1 MSNKFSRRDFLK
13 VSLVSA
19 GAIGMAACGAKATE
33 LPAPAVTA
41 AMTEPAQVAGPVAA
55 GDTIRIGCI
64 QPLSGPAT
72 LQGTMEKYAYE
83 YAMGKVNQEGGI
95 KSLGGKKIE
104 MVWGDHQNKNDLA
117 VNETERLIQQE
128 KVVCMSGTSTSG
140 SAIAA
145 TTASERLQVP
155 FVIDVPGAVNVT
167 ARGLKWLFRVGILGT
182 NYGTTFGDFVK
193 YANENLNAGLKK
205 MAFVYPDTEA
215 ARSFLGACVDRANAD
230 GHEVVFNE
238 AFPADLQDFT
248 TLLTRVKV
256 TQPDVVVYNDA
267 SLASALQ
274 YLRQAKAVQLK
285 PKYFTHTG
293 GTAEFQD
300 WADGAGALGDGYSYI
315 GQWNKDVEG
324 GMELYNDFLAVT
336 GQKLTGFNAQGLQ
349 VVYVIADAIERAAST
364 DPAKIREALVNT
376 NMTKDNPRL
385 ILPSDFIKFDETGQN
400 IGLRNIMV
408 QWFGNE
414 KYTTFP
420 SEVATHAP
428 AVPFDYFKS

>member
-1 MSNKFSRRDFLK
+1 MSKKFSRRDFLK

-19 GAIGMAACGAKATE
+19 GAVGLAACGAAPTE
-33 LPAPAVTA
+33 APAATA
-41 AMTEPAQVAGPVAA
+41 ALTEPAQVAGPAAA

-83 YAMGKVNQEGGI
+83 YGVGKVNQEGGI

-104 MVWGDHQNKNDLA
+104 IVWGDHQNKQDLA

-140 SAIAA
+140 TAMAA

-193 YANENLNAGLKK
+193 YANENLNANLKK

-349 VVYVIADAIERAAST
+349 VVYVIADALERAAST
-364 DPAKIREALVNT
+364 DPAKIREALAAT
-376 NMTKDNPRL
+376 NMTKADPRL
-385 ILPSDFIKFDETGQN
+385 ILPSDFIAFDETGQN
-400 IGLRNIMV
+400 VGLRNIMV

-420 SEVATHAP
+420 SEVATRAP
-428 AVPFDYFKS
+428 VVPFDYFKS